1 MPANCN
7 VKKGN
12 TMKNA
17 SLKLAV
23 LSALG
28 FASMQ
33 VFAAGSL
40 CALPAAPTGSAYI
53 NAYNDGRVIPPL
65 AGPPTT
71 TVLARSNFGILSTS
85 GAVANCSIT
94 ALVNDS
100 SPPLPGYTLVVSASR
115 TVPTTTG
122 GTGNIGTIT
131 DRIWRNAS
139 NTMCVFGARFTAI
152 NADHDGSLSGTQ
164 YFEVNDIARGGFSSS
179 GTVNVGYF
187 LQAANAY
194 PVFRIGRTFTSVQ
207 HRPYIYGSG
216 TLAQQQNNG
225 TGYLDLPT
233 IGGTGLSI
241 NGLNSPLPPSTIA
254 PSVTVAQQ
262 EALIDTNWVD
272 FTTKVTFLNEDGS
285 FNPVSS
291 FTYVEAPC
299 NGDSVATINSTWVKP
314 RAFSLRQTAQ
324 RNTTFK
330 TIDVH
335 GYAPPGAVIP

>member
-71 TVLARSNFGILSTS
+71 AVLARGNFGILGTS
-85 GAVANCSIT
+85 GAVATCNIT
-94 ALVNDS
+94 SLANDS

-122 GTGNIGTIT
+122 GTGNIGTVT

-139 NTMCVFGARFTAI
+139 NTMCIFGAKFTAA
-152 NADHDGSLSGTQ
+152 NADHDSGLAGTQ
-164 YFEVNDIARGGFSSS
+164 YFEVNDIARGGFSAS

-187 LQAANAY
+187 LQATNAS
-194 PVFRIGRTFTSVQ
+194 PVFRVGRTFTSVQ
-207 HRPYIYGSG
+207 HRPYIYGGG

-233 IGGTGLSI
+233 IGGLNVSI
-241 NGLNSPLPPSTIA
+241 NGVNTPLPGNTIA
-254 PSVTVAQQ
+254 PAASASQQ
-262 EALIDTNWVD
+262 EALVNSNWVD
-272 FTTKVTFLNEDGS
+272 FTNDVGFQDDDGGT
-285 FNPVSS
+285 NVVSS
-291 FTYVEAPC
+291 MTYVEAPC

-314 RAFSLRQTAQ
+314 GAISLRQTAQ
-324 RNTTFK
+324 ENTTFK
-330 TIDVH
+330 TIDIS
-335 GYAPPGAVIP
+335 GYAPPGATVP